1 MKVLRK
7 IIILVYIDRGIM
19 SKKKY
24 IDDMTA
30 TEFVA
35 EVNTF
40 RHDPSKFLKYCQ
52 ILTSEGF
59 STFKPYAWQKK
70 QLQNTRIWNCP
81 LLL

>member
-1 MKVLRK
+1 
-7 IIILVYIDRGIM
+7 M

-30 TEFVA
+30 TEFIN
-35 EVNTF
+35 EVQAI

-59 STFKPYAWQKK
+59 ATFKPYAWQKK
-70 QLQNTRIWNCP
+70 QLQLFGSTLGTKRPNHIIIAPRQVR
-81 LLL
+81 